1 MSIEVLFP
9 VGRLVSGHPM
19 EARPVTDKDDRPVMD
34 ASGSPVTDRYIGV
47 AIPKAGEQ
55 HWNQTE
61 WGAKVWQAAQDP
73 VNGYP
78 NGEFNSPTFSWKI
91 VDGDSQVPNKKGNKP
106 CDQEGYAGHWVV
118 HMSTRLAYGCF
129 HVGRYDALQAIQN
142 KGEIKRGDYCRVF
155 CSVKGNKP
163 SQSPGVYVNPQL
175 FELTRAG
182 IEIVSVGSGPAAA
195 DVFGATA
202 AVMPSN
208 AQVDTAV
215 VPTTP
220 PAAPAPVTPPA
231 APAPVTPPAAP
242 AYDLVTPP
250 VLEEKYTY
258 SGMTKTLTEW
268 CAMPGW
274 SEALIKQHGTRA

>member
-9 VGRLVSGHPM
+9 CGRLVNGHPM
-19 EARPVTDKDDRPVMD
+19 EPRPVTDKDDKPVLD
-34 ASGSPVTDRYIGV
+34 ATGTPVTERYIGV

-61 WGAKVWQAAQDP
+61 WGAKIWQAAQDP

-78 NGEFNSPTFSWKI
+78 NGEFNAPTFSWKV

-106 CDQEGYAGHWVV
+106 CDNEGWAGHWVI
-118 HMSTRLAYGCF
+118 HMQTRLAYSC
-129 HVGRYDALQAIQN
+129 HHAGRYDPLQAIQN

-175 FELTRAG
+175 FELTRPG
-182 IEIVSVGSGPAAA
+182 VEIVSVGSGPAAA

-202 AVMPSN
+202 AVLPSN

-215 VPTTP
+215 
-220 PAAPAPVTPPA
+220 AAPAPVTPPA
-231 APAPVTPPAAP
+231 APSVTPPPVAP

-250 VLEEKYTY
+250 PVVEERYEY
-258 SGMTKTLTEW
+258 SGITKTLTEW
-268 CAMPGW
+268 AAVPGW
-274 SEALIKQHGTRA
+274 TEELIKQHGKRV